1 MPKDKIAE
9 HREDSKNFS
18 LENIDA
24 WKNKV
29 KAVAFSYTKDKKP
42 SDGINRV
49 AMPWLNSHKSESNF
63 ENGWL

>member
-1 MPKDKIAE
+1 MM
-9 HREDSKNFS
+9 
-18 LENIDA
+18 LE
-24 WKNKV
+24 NKV
-29 KAVAFSYTKDKKP
+29 KHRIFFTKDKKP